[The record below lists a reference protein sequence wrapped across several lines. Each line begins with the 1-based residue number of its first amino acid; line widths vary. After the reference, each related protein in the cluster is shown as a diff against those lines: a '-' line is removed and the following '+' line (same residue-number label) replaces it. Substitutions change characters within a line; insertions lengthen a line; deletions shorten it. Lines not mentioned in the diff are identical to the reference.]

1 MRAVEDQGIVMS
13 MSKTVEIKTMNV
25 NKVILEV
32 KYSIITYLTVIQT
45 FNWQNIGKDCN
56 KGSEILVGWKHN
68 PQLYKKMES
77 VFKTRAP
84 DKGAK

>member
-45 FNWQNIGKDCN
+45 FNWQNIGKECH
-56 KGSEILVGWKHN
+56 KGSDIQVG
-68 PQLYKKMES
+68 
-77 VFKTRAP
+77 
-84 DKGAK
+84 